1 MAEYPITIVG
11 CGPGHR
17 DYVTPAACAPPTKN
31 QMPVC
36 APPPPPPPAAAKAEV
51 LVGAPHL
58 LQLFDDI
65 AATRISVD
73 RNITALLDTVQQHR
87 QRQVVVLVS
96 GDCGLYSLAHSVQK
110 RFGADNC
117 RLIPG
122 ISSLQVACA
131 RLGLPWQDTH
141 IISAH
146 GRTPQI
152 DIQHCRRAAA
162 IAVLAG
168 NPAACACAAA
178 LLDELGSA
186 YRAWSCED
194 LTLAQERVRPCSS
207 EQLRNE
213 TFSSRTIIIMR
224 RDGEQQ

>member
-17 DYVTPAACAPPTKN
+17 DYVTPAARA
-31 QMPVC
+31 
-36 APPPPPPPAAAKAEV
+36 AAAKAEV

-73 RNITALLDTVQQHR
+73 RNITALLDTVQQQR
-87 QRQVVVLVS
+87 QRQIVVLVS

-131 RLGLPWQDTH
+131 RLGLPWQDIH

-194 LTLAQERVRPCSS
+194 LTLEQERVRPCSS